1 MSDFDVF
8 EIHEAFAGQVLANL
22 EAMNS
27 DKFCQER
34 VGVSSKAGEIPMDKV
49 EKISEDS
56 LDSIPSPLP
65 SVKIQISGGKVYLR
79 CKGKILLGVVNKLL
93 RIKCLLTMPSN
104 VLPSHLK
111 QTFPLVI

>member
-1 MSDFDVF
+1 MF

-34 VGVSSKAGEIPMDKV
+34 VGVSSKAGEIPVDKV
-49 EKISEDS
+49 GKISEDS

-79 CKGKILLGVVNKLL
+79 CKGKILLGDVKKLFVF
-93 RIKCLLTMPSN
+93 KCLLTTPSN
-104 VLPSHLK
+104 VLPLHLK
-111 QTFPLVI
+111 QTFPPII